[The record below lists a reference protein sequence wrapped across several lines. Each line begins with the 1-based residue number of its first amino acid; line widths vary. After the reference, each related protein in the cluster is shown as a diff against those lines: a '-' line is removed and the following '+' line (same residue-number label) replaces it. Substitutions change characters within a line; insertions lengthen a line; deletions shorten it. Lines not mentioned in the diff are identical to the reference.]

1 MYTRVQG
8 KVGTLVQG
16 GKGMGEHNTD
26 QLSAGG
32 VGGGHASPH
41 SRWSG
46 LGWRQFKI
54 QQVSVFWGIRGVL
67 IILVIFH
74 IGVYG
79 VGFVS
84 YYYGG

>member
-32 VGGGHASPH
+32 VGGGMQVHIH
-41 SRWSG
+41 DGQDWDGGNSRSS
-46 LGWRQFKI
+46 K
-54 QQVSVFWGIRGVL
+54 
-67 IILVIFH
+67 
-74 IGVYG
+74 
-79 VGFVS
+79 
-84 YYYGG
+84 

>member
-32 VGGGHASPH
+32 VGGGMQVHIH
-41 SRWSG
+41 DGQDWDGGNSRSSKC
-46 LGWRQFKI
+46 QF
-54 QQVSVFWGIRGVL
+54 RE
-67 IILVIFH
+67 
-74 IGVYG
+74 
-79 VGFVS
+79 
-84 YYYGG
+84 